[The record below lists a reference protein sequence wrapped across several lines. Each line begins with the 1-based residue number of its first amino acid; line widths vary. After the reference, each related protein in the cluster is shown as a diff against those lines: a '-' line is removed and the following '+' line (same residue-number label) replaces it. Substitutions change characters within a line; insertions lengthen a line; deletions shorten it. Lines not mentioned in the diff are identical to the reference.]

1 MKNITVYFTVNQY
14 GKESVKNIDLTVDED
29 VLKDILTKKRGA
41 GIVLYSILRE
51 RCRLM
56 GYDFGDITEIK
67 EGEKRLYRKEE
78 VQ

>member
-1 MKNITVYFTVNQY
+1 MKNITVYFTVNLH
-14 GKESVKNIDLTVDED
+14 GKESVKGIGLAVNED

-51 RCRLM
+51 HCRMM

>member
-29 VLKDILTKKRGA
+29 VKNILTKKRGA

-56 GYDFGDITEIK
+56 GYDFGDIAEIK
-67 EGEKRLYRKEE
+67 EGGKCLYRKEKA
-78 VQ
+78 Q